1 MSWYYCLV
9 HKRVEPQDGC
19 PNSER
24 LGPYE
29 TEAEATHALEL
40 AAERSAAFD
49 EGDDDD

>member
-1 MSWYYCLV
+1 MKWFFCLE
-9 HKRVEPQDGC
+9 HHQVEPEDGC

-29 TEAEATHALEL
+29 TEEAAEHALQH

-49 EGDDDD
+49 EDEDDD